1 MLQHILHGRRIWRRL
16 RRTTVARTVRC
27 GGEAHPRNRIVSRDS
42 AFPRPLG
49 IPIQSQRKTALM
61 QYGRRT
67 KARNDEFEFLVVRN
81 KAAARRKVVSEQS
94 KVKTA

>member
-1 MLQHILHGRRIWRRL
+1 
-16 RRTTVARTVRC
+16 
-27 GGEAHPRNRIVSRDS
+27 
-42 AFPRPLG
+42 
-49 IPIQSQRKTALM
+49 M

-94 KVKTA
+94 KVNTAICLYRVFAVT